1 MNIQNSTTRRPGC
14 PVRPGRSRGAVA
26 ALTLTA
32 SLILLSACAS
42 PGVAPVSELATA
54 RASIAQAESA
64 GALQLAPVEMLAARD
79 KMSKAEAAV
88 REERFVD
95 SRRLAEQA
103 MADAEVAERKSRAEK
118 SSRSVEELK
127 RANEA
132 LKQETLRRP

>member
-1 MNIQNSTTRRPGC
+1 
-14 PVRPGRSRGAVA
+14 
-26 ALTLTA
+26 
-32 SLILLSACAS
+32 
-42 PGVAPVSELATA
+42 
-54 RASIAQAESA
+54 
-64 GALQLAPVEMLAARD
+64 LQLAPVEMLAARD
-79 KMSKAEAAV
+79 KMSQAEAAV

-95 SRRLAEQA
+95 SRRLAERA